1 MQNHAKDRCLAA
13 GGDVGVS
20 MGDCSHQLGPE
31 RGTEALKLLSLTF
44 LSQQVPALIAK
55 AVPTVNAI
63 NYALGSEMV
72 HRGIWQCLSPQ
83 KRERDREQ

>member
-1 MQNHAKDRCLAA
+1 MLGNWRH
-13 GGDVGVS
+13 VGVGL
-20 MGDCSHQLGPE
+20 GDCGHHMEAE
-31 RGTEALKLLSLTF
+31 RGAEALKLLSWTF

-55 AVPTVNAI
+55 MVPTVNAI

-83 KRERDREQ
+83 RRERDREQ